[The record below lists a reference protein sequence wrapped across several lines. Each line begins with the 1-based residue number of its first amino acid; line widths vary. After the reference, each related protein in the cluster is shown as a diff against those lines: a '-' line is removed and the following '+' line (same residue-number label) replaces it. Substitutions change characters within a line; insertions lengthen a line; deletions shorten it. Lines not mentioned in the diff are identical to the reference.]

1 MTCRGHV
8 VNHGDGGAWN
18 LAPAFLGHKNACI
31 LTRAVQALT
40 QGLGDPENPR
50 LVTKLGREMFSE
62 KGLFMGKGFTDLWDS
77 AVLKYN
83 RHPNLSWH
91 ILHARL

>member
-8 VNHGDGGAWN
+8 VNHTDGGAWN
-18 LAPAFLGHKNACI
+18 LAPAFLCHNCI

-50 LVTKLGREMFSE
+50 LVTKLGRELFLE
-62 KGLFMGKGFTDLWDS
+62 KGLFTGKGFTDLWDS
-77 AVLKYN
+77 AVIKYN

-91 ILHARL
+91 ILHARP